1 MFAVQHW
8 DVEPDILVMAKG
20 IASGLPL
27 SGILAHGASSW
38 PPGSRA
44 RTAAP
49 TAATSSSC
57 AAANATLDVI
67 EDEGLVANARERGA
81 QFLDGPAA
89 RWRAGYRPI
98 GDVRGLGLM
107 VAIELVKPG
116 VGDGR
121 TPDPELTKRVQAE
134 ALARKLIVL
143 TAGTYVNVIRI
154 IPPLVT
160 TADEVDDGARH
171 PRRQPGRRRGVSEH
185 DSRAKTPR

>member
-1 MFAVQHW
+1 
-8 DVEPDILVMAKG
+8 MAKG

-27 SGILAHGASSW
+27 SGILARTDLMAAWKPGTHG
-38 PPGSRA
+38 G
-44 RTAAP
+44 TYGGNVV
-49 TAATSSSC
+49 SC

-81 QFLDGPAA
+81 QFLAGL
-89 RWRAGYRPI
+89 RALQPRYRSI

-107 VAIELVKPG
+107 VALELVKPG
-116 VGDGR
+116 IGDGR
-121 TPDPELTKRVQAE
+121 VPDPDLTKRIQAE

-160 TADEVDDGARH
+160 TAAEVDLALSILDETLAAAGA
-171 PRRQPGRRRGVSEH
+171 
-185 DSRAKTPR
+185 

>member
-27 SGILAHGASSW
+27 SGILARRELMAAW
-38 PPGSRA
+38 PPG
-44 RTAAP
+44 THGG
-49 TAATSSSC
+49 TYGGNVVSC

-81 QFLDGPAA
+81 QLLGGPARA
-89 RWRAGYRPI
+89 RGPVRRV

-107 VAIELVKPG
+107 VAIEFVKPG

-121 TPDPELTKRVQAE
+121 VPE
-134 ALARKLIVL
+134 
-143 TAGTYVNVIRI
+143 
-154 IPPLVT
+154 P
-160 TADEVDDGARH
+160 GARPSESW
-171 PRRQPGRRRGVSEH
+171 PRRSTA
-185 DSRAKTPR
+185 S

>member
-1 MFAVQHW
+1 MFAVRHW

-27 SGILAHGASSW
+27 SGILARTELMAAWKPGTHG
-38 PPGSRA
+38 G
-44 RTAAP
+44 TYGGNVV
-49 TAATSSSC
+49 SC

-67 EDEGLVANARERGA
+67 EDEGLVANARERGT
-81 QFLDGPAA
+81 QLL
-89 RWRAGYRPI
+89 AGLRRLMGRYPSI
-98 GDVRGLGLM
+98 GDARGLGLM

-121 TPDPELTKRVQAE
+121 TPDPELTKRIQAE

-143 TAGTYVNVIRI
+143 TAGTYVNVVRI

-160 TADEVDDGARH
+160 TGAEVEVALSVLDESLAAAGA
-171 PRRQPGRRRGVSEH
+171 
-185 DSRAKTPR
+185 